1 MKGRF
6 FSRLGSNVA
15 SEQRSRRPRCS
26 SLGRPQERLEVRRLL
41 SVSPPAAACCCSA
54 CVPGLADAMTA
65 VSATT
70 EVATVSP
77 QTTSVA
83 MVSAPPTRLRS
94 AEEAAA
100 EVLRQAQIAADE
112 GQSYG
117 VGGAIVENATGR
129 IIHAY
134 GNRVNGQLRQPS
146 ADNPTQ
152 NWFFPSDPTNHGE
165 TQLVGWYYDNRA
177 QIRQQLGYLP
187 TPGQL
192 TVVTSLDPC
201 AMCAGT
207 LLTAGFNV
215 AVVAPDDSG
224 GGVNW
229 ASTGEFNHVP
239 PAVRAALQNNFGYYK
254 VTGVDLRANYMGG
267 PNVIYRGQT
276 ISEDVYQGNFTVFE
290 ESIATVSAIRAN
302 RPRPRDLADIAPAGG
317 TPPEAVAIREQL
329 VAAWP
334 GALSVKL
341 PAENIMPD
349 HELLSLG
356 IESGDLGNKV
366 FYRPS
371 DALYSLLQTAM
382 ANAPGSKNALAMID
396 RFGNVLAVGVD
407 TPAKSPIAT
416 SMMNIASGYSRWAF
430 DRLSEASLTVSDMT
444 GLKATPAYKY
454 LSPVGRSTFIYL
466 KAPTPN
472 QVATLKDLGIFGNT
486 NDGVLQYIEP
496 PAGGTMKQL
505 DDQVRS
511 LPIYYSAS
519 EHVSAVQSVPPA
531 ARLVVTTL
539 DDAGPG
545 SLRAAISQANAAG
558 RYRQITFAVEG
569 TIRLSSALPLI
580 RVPVSIDGRAA
591 AANPFGPRFATEP
604 RLAIAFG
611 GRAGL
616 RFAAAATGSQVIG
629 LALGGSSGFAISS
642 LTPNLE
648 ITGNR
653 FGTNLAGGSRPNRLG
668 SFGGAA
674 SRAVVTPPES
684 PLMTIG
690 RQADVHRPLVFSGAT
705 VVSGVRTDTVGGT
718 IEVGLDPDGPGPL
731 VAEYFTVDPAA
742 PGALTSAAIESALAG
757 RAAAWRSSLG
767 RQQGGSFVIDVQ
779 AATFPV
785 EMFPVARLPAD
796 PTDPNPADPSTP
808 DPKRE
813 LSLTWVSQIGNTVT
827 AEFSLA
833 PKNVLNSSGN
843 KALLPDL
850 GKTWTVSFMVPAV
863 GLTAGGQRSELAA
876 TIGRLGTSN
885 VAVGF
890 YAVADA
896 RSGSIGGLLPN
907 DAGYAAAAL
916 QAARSAGLMFEGSR
930 LPAAGRMRGVSLT
943 GWDPGTA
950 YGIVITVGGDSATAV
965 TTYQRPPAGAQYQPR
980 FRAFALAGGRLAI
993 GVEASAKVTSRDFAD
1008 LVITIPANARLRSR
1022 V

>member
-1 MKGRF
+1 
-6 FSRLGSNVA
+6 
-15 SEQRSRRPRCS
+15 
-26 SLGRPQERLEVRRLL
+26 
-41 SVSPPAAACCCSA
+41 
-54 CVPGLADAMTA
+54 MTS
-65 VSATT
+65 VSATA
-70 EVATVSP
+70 EVATLSP

-83 MVSAPPTRLRS
+83 TVSATPTRLRS
-94 AEEAAA
+94 AEEAAR
-100 EVLRQAQIAADE
+100 EVHRQAGIAAGEE

-134 GNRVNGQLRQPS
+134 GNRVNGKLREPS
-146 ADNPTQ
+146 SDNPTQ

-165 TQLVGWYYDNRA
+165 TQLVGWYFDNRA

-187 TPGQL
+187 SPGQL

-229 ASTGEFNHVP
+229 ASTGEFAHVP
-239 PAVRAALQNNFGYYK
+239 PAVRAALQNNFGYYT
-254 VTGVDLRANYMGG
+254 VTGVDLRANYIGG

-276 ISEDVYQGNFTVFE
+276 ISEGVYDDNFTVFKN
-290 ESIATVSAIRAN
+290 SVSNVDDIRSHRQ
-302 RPRPRDLADIAPAGG
+302 RPEDLLDIAPAGG
-317 TPPEAVAIREQL
+317 TPSEAVAIREQL

-341 PAENIMPD
+341 PQANVMPND
-349 HELLSLG
+349 ELLSLG
-356 IESGDLGNKV
+356 IEADDLATKV
-366 FYRPS
+366 YYRPT
-371 DALYSLLQTAM
+371 DALYDLLQTAM
-382 ANAPGSKNALAMID
+382 QNAPGSKNSLAMID

-416 SMMNIASGYSRWAF
+416 SMMNVASGYSRWAF
-430 DRLSEASLTVSDMT
+430 GRLSDASLTVSDMT
-444 GLKATPAYKY
+444 GLKTTPAYKY
-454 LSPVGRSTFIYL
+454 LSPVGRNTFIYL

-531 ARLVVTTL
+531 ARLVVTNL
-539 DDAGPG
+539 ADAGPG
-545 SLRAAISQANAAG
+545 SLRAALTQANAAG

-591 AANPFGPRFATEP
+591 VTNPFGPRFAAEP
-604 RLAIAFG
+604 RVAIAFAG
-611 GRAGL
+611 QAGL

-629 LALGGSSGFAISS
+629 LALGGSSSFAISS

-653 FGTNLAGGSRPNRLG
+653 LGASLAGMTRPNSLG

-684 PLMTIG
+684 PLVTVG
-690 RQADVHRPLVFSGAT
+690 RQADVTRPLVFAGDT
-705 VVSGVRTDTVGGT
+705 LVSGVRTDTVGGT
-718 IEVGLDPDGPGPL
+718 IEVGLDPDGPGPRT
-731 VAEYFTVDPAA
+731 VEYFSVGPAA
-742 PGALTSAAIESALAG
+742 PGALSAAAIDAALAG
-757 RAAAWRSSLG
+757 RTSAWWSALG
-767 RQQGGSFVIDVQ
+767 RQQGGAFVIDVE
-779 AATFPV
+779 AGASPV
-785 EMFPVARLPAD
+785 EIVPLARLPAD
-796 PTDPNPADPSTP
+796 PADPNTPAS
-808 DPKRE
+808 KRA
-813 LSLTWVSQIGNTVT
+813 LSLTWLSQVGNTVT

-833 PKNVLNSSGN
+833 PRNVLGDRGSP
-843 KALLPDL
+843 ALLPYL

-863 GLTAGGQRSELAA
+863 GQTQGGQRSELAA

-896 RSGSIGGLLPN
+896 RSGSVGGLLPS

-916 QAARSAGLMFEGSR
+916 QAARSSGLMFEGSR
-930 LPAAGRMRGVSLT
+930 LPAAGQMRGVSVT

-950 YGIVITVGGDSATAV
+950 YGIVITVGGDPTTAV
-965 TTYQRPPAGAQYQPR
+965 TTYQRPPAGAQHQPR

-993 GVEASAKVTSRDFAD
+993 GVEASARVTSRDFAD
-1008 LVITIPANARLRSR
+1008 LVITVPASARLQSR